1 MPHAPRGVASARTGI
16 GTVGGV
22 RTVILG
28 DPPPEVEALI
38 ESRRRTGA
46 DRRDELW
53 EGDYHMNPAPRKRHA
68 ILVSQMLERLGPVA
82 RRGGLITTADFNLGV
97 PDDYRIPDAGL
108 HRDASDAVYVDTAPL
123 VVEVLSPEDETMEK
137 LPFYASRGVDEVV
150 IVDPDERRVTWLALA
165 DGGYDEVDR
174 SALLDVDVA
183 GFANDIAWPPN
194 D

>member
-1 MPHAPRGVASARTGI
+1 MAPARPGI

-53 EGDYHMNPAPRKRHA
+53 EGDHHINPAPRKRLA
-68 ILVSQMLERLGPVA
+68 ILVLEVMKLLDPYA
-82 RRGGLITTADFNLGV
+82 RGRGLVGTADFNLGV

-108 HRDASDAVYVDTAPL
+108 HRDASDAVYVATAPL
-123 VVEVLSPEDETMEK
+123 VVEVLSADDETMEK
-137 LPFYASRGVDEVV
+137 LPFYASRGVGEAV

-165 DGGYDEVDR
+165 DGGYGEVDR

-183 GFANDIAWPPN
+183 GFAGAIAWPPI